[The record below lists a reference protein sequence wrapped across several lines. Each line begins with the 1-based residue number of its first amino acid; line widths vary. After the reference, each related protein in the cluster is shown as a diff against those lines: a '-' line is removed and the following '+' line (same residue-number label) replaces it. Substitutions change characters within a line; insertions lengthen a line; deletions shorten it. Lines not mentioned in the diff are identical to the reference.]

1 MKEETERQRMEAKKM
16 LEDLVREDEAR
27 LEDKDN
33 HKARR
38 PSRSYLEY
46 IIYTYIYEN
55 RQEDN
60 HKMHPIE
67 V

>member
-1 MKEETERQRMEAKKM
+1 M

-46 IIYTYIYEN
+46 IIFTYIYEN

>member
-16 LEDLVREDEAR
+16 LEDLVREDEVR

-38 PSRSYLEY
+38 PSRSYLQY
-46 IIYTYIYEN
+46 IIYIYEN
-55 RQEDN
+55 RQEEN

>member
-38 PSRSYLEY
+38 PSRSYLQY
-46 IIYTYIYEN
+46 II
-55 RQEDN
+55 
-60 HKMHPIE
+60 
-67 V
+67 